1 MALEEAAVD
10 GRQRRRL
17 RTRRALVDAA
27 LQLFAE
33 RGFDATRVE
42 DITEAAGVSPRTF
55 FHYFTSKEAVL
66 YGDHALTLEE
76 LARGFARRPPD
87 EPVVV
92 SIREVMLDLSK
103 RSGAERDIHRVR
115 YQLALQ
121 TTGLAAARLQ
131 QQQEWADLVASWV
144 ARRLGLDRE
153 SDMRPA
159 LIADVCIAAA
169 RTAFVHWCM
178 RGCVD
183 DLGELTRA
191 SFRLLEAGLGVDAR
205 PTRRG
210 PGRRA

>member
-1 MALEEAAVD
+1 LALEEAALD

-17 RTRRALVDAA
+17 RTRRALVDSA
-27 LQLFAE
+27 LRLFAE

-55 FHYFTSKEAVL
+55 FHYFASKEAVL
-66 YGDHALTLEE
+66 YGDHPLTLEE
-76 LARGFARRPPD
+76 LARSFARRPPD

-92 SIREVMLDLSK
+92 SIREVMIELNR
-103 RSGAERDIHRVR
+103 RSSAERDIHRIR

-121 TTGLAAARLQ
+121 TPGLAAARLQ

-153 SDMRPA
+153 VDMRPA
-159 LIADVCIAAA
+159 LIANVCIAAA

-178 RGCVD
+178 RGCAD
-183 DLGELTRA
+183 DLGRLTREA
-191 SFRLLEAGLGVDAR
+191 FRPLEASLGWEGG
-205 PTRRG
+205 PPP